1 MPAQYSAYDVADYF
15 LWKAQEE
22 NQELLSNMK
31 LQKLVYYAQGLY
43 LAVFEKPLF
52 EDKINAWT
60 YGPVVESLYHTY
72 KAHGASG
79 IPANPHFNPESIDV
93 DTREFLDEV
102 FNAFGQFS
110 AIRLME
116 ITHTD
121 QCWID
126 AQPTDI
132 QLSNEITCEAMK
144 ECLKKYIKNG

>member
-1 MPAQYSAYDVADYF
+1 MSAQYNAFDIADYF
-15 LWKAQEE
+15 LWKAQED

-43 LAVFEKPLF
+43 LALYEKPLF

-60 YGPVVESLYHTY
+60 YGPVVESLYHSY
-72 KAHGASG
+72 KMHGASG
-79 IPANPHFNPESIDV
+79 IPASPYFDPKSIDEE
-93 DTREFLDEV
+93 TREFLDDV

-116 ITHTD
+116 IAHTD

-126 AQPTDI
+126 AQPR
-132 QLSNEITCEAMK
+132 NEISCDSMR